1 MIEDVGAHNLKE
13 RSEVRLCM
21 QNMTQLFL
29 FPDHAIKRSRA
40 VPAVPVLWLRAVDSS
55 WDCSE
60 RRETSEIEERY
71 DFPRDIREL
80 AGRGATFDSVLVST
94 L

>member
-40 VPAVPVLWLRAVDSS
+40 VPAVPVLWLRAVD
-55 WDCSE
+55 CSE
-60 RRETSEIEERY
+60 RRETSEIEDRY